1 MRHGHGARV
10 SEPAATRDTRGTWH
24 VTRGRVTEPVVLH
37 RDLARHAAS
46 PGLAL
51 ASCRQQPL
59 LVLEIFVEPV
69 PLLAR
74 VLREDRGRGAAGLRP
89 RPGGGLRGGED
100 GGLVGPL
107 VAGGVQVAGHIRGEL
122 LGLADHVAVQ

>member
-10 SEPAATRDTRGTWH
+10 AEPAATRGTWH
-24 VTRGRVTEPVVLH
+24 VTRGRDTEPVVLRRH
-37 RDLARHAAS
+37 LARHAAS

-51 ASCRQQPL
+51 ARSRQQPL

-69 PLLAR
+69 PLLGR
-74 VLREDRGRGAAGLRP
+74 VMREDRGRGAAGLRH

-100 GGLVGPL
+100 GGLVRPL
-107 VAGGVQVAGHIRGEL
+107 VAGGVQVAGHVRGEI
-122 LGLADHVAVQ
+122 LGLADHVAGQ